1 MTDIAIFD
9 AALIDILVPALVAGL
24 LVISTHIPL
33 GFKVLSRGIIF
44 MDLAIAQV
52 AGLGALLMTV
62 LVGEQAPPLVTQLG
76 AVTLALAA
84 AMLLQR
90 CERLTERYQ
99 EPLIGTLFVLAAT
112 AGILVLAGDP
122 HAGEHMTELLS
133 GQILWVSREQLI
145 TSGAITGIL
154 LVALWV
160 TRQNRAL
167 FYALFAIA
175 ITLSVQLVG
184 VYLVFATLIIP
195 ALSTA
200 RIKHRKRR
208 LQIAYG
214 LATMGY
220 LLGLSGSALLDLPT
234 GPLIVW
240 ALAVCGVLTAMLTS
254 KATNVAK
261 RQQPY
266 SV

>member
-1 MTDIAIFD
+1 MNDITVFA
-9 AALIDILVPALVAGL
+9 DILLPALVAGL
-24 LVISTHIPL
+24 LVICTHVPL

-52 AGLGALLMTV
+52 AGLGALLVTV
-62 LVGEQAPPLVTQLG
+62 FIGEHASPLETQLG
-76 AVTLALAA
+76 AVLLALGAA
-84 AMLLQR
+84 LLLLR
-90 CERLTERYQ
+90 CERLTQRYQ

-112 AGILVLAGDP
+112 AGILILAGDP
-122 HAGEHMTELLS
+122 HAGEHMTQLLS
-133 GQILWVSREQLI
+133 GQILWVSREQLL
-145 TSGAITGIL
+145 TSGALTGLL

-160 TRQNRAL
+160 TRHSQAM

-195 ALSTA
+195 ALSTV
-200 RIKHRKRR
+200 RITHNKRR
-208 LQIAYG
+208 LQIAYA
-214 LATMGY
+214 LATVGY
-220 LLGLSGSALLDLPT
+220 GIGLVGSALLDLPT

-240 ALAVCGVLTAMLTS
+240 TLAICGSATALVVKTQH
-254 KATNVAK
+254 K
-261 RQQPY
+261 Y

>member
-1 MTDIAIFD
+1 MNDIAVF
-9 AALIDILVPALVAGL
+9 ADILLPAFVAGL
-24 LVISTHIPL
+24 LVICTHIPL

-52 AGLGALLMTV
+52 AGLGALFVTV
-62 LVGEQAPPLVTQLG
+62 VIGEQAPPLLTQLG
-76 AVTLALAA
+76 ATLLALAA
-84 AMLLQR
+84 ALLLLR
-90 CERLTERYQ
+90 CERLTQRYQ
-99 EPLIGTLFVLAAT
+99 EPLIGILFVLAAT

-145 TSGAITGIL
+145 TSGALTGIL

-160 TRQNRAL
+160 TRQSHAM
-167 FYALFAIA
+167 FYALFAVA
-175 ITLSVQLVG
+175 ITLSVQLIG

-195 ALSTA
+195 ALSTVP
-200 RIKHRKRR
+200 ISHEKRR
-208 LQIAYG
+208 LKVAYA
-214 LATMGY
+214 LAIVGY
-220 LLGLSGSALLDLPT
+220 GVGLSASALLDLPT

-240 ALAVCGVLTAMLTS
+240 TLAICGAITAS
-254 KATNVAK
+254 VAK
-261 RQQPY
+261 TQHKY

>member
-1 MTDIAIFD
+1 MNDMAVF
-9 AALIDILVPALVAGL
+9 ADILLPAFIAGL
-24 LVISTHIPL
+24 LVICTHIPL

-52 AGLGALLMTV
+52 AGLGALLVTV
-62 LVGEQAPPLVTQLG
+62 IVGEQAPPLVTQLG
-76 AVTLALAA
+76 AVLLALAA
-84 AMLLQR
+84 ALLLLR
-90 CERLTERYQ
+90 CERLTQRYQ

-112 AGILVLAGDP
+112 AGMLVLAGDP

-145 TSGAITGIL
+145 TSGALTGLL

-160 TRQNRAL
+160 TRQSHAM
-167 FYALFAIA
+167 FYALFAVA

-195 ALSTA
+195 ALATV
-200 RIKHRKRR
+200 RIASRSMRYR
-208 LQIAYG
+208 VAYG
-214 LATMGY
+214 LAIVAY
-220 LLGLSGSALLDLPT
+220 AAGLICSALFDLPS

-240 ALAVCGVLTAMLTS
+240 SLALCGLSTS
-254 KATNVAK
+254 ALLGLNSRRIT
-261 RQQPY
+261 
-266 SV
+266 

>member
-1 MTDIAIFD
+1 MNDIAVF
-9 AALIDILVPALVAGL
+9 ADILLPAFVAGL
-24 LVISTHIPL
+24 LVICTHIPL

-52 AGLGALLMTV
+52 AGLGALFVTV
-62 LVGEQAPPLVTQLG
+62 VIGEQAPPLLTQTG
-76 AVTLALAA
+76 ATLLALAA
-84 AMLLQR
+84 ALLLLR
-90 CERLTERYQ
+90 CERLTQRYQ
-99 EPLIGTLFVLAAT
+99 EPLIGILFVLAAT

-145 TSGAITGIL
+145 TSGGLTGIL

-160 TRQNRAL
+160 TRQSHAM
-167 FYALFAIA
+167 FYALFAVA

-195 ALSTA
+195 ALSTVP
-200 RIKHRKRR
+200 ISHEKRR
-208 LQIAYG
+208 LKVAYA
-214 LATMGY
+214 LAIVGY
-220 LLGLSGSALLDLPT
+220 GVGLSASALLDLPT

-240 ALAVCGVLTAMLTS
+240 TLAICGAITAS
-254 KATNVAK
+254 VAK
-261 RQQPY
+261 TQHKY

>member
-1 MTDIAIFD
+1 MNDLSVFA
-9 AALIDILVPALVAGL
+9 DILLPALVAGL

-52 AGLGALLMTV
+52 AGLGALLVTV
-62 LVGEQAPPLVTQLG
+62 LIGENASPLITQTG
-76 AVTLALAA
+76 
-84 AMLLQR
+84 AMLLALGAALLLLR
-90 CERLTERYQ
+90 CERLTQRYQ

-112 AGILVLAGDP
+112 AGILLLAGDP
-122 HAGEHMTELLS
+122 HAGEHMTDLLS

-145 TSGAITGIL
+145 TSGAITGL
-154 LVALWV
+154 LLIALWV
-160 TRQNRAL
+160 TRQSASM
-167 FYALFAIA
+167 FYALFAVA

-195 ALSTA
+195 ALATA
-200 RIKHRKRR
+200 RITSQRKRYSV
-208 LQIAYG
+208 AYG
-214 LATMGY
+214 LAVVAYAG
-220 LLGLSGSALLDLPT
+220 GLIGSALFDLPS

-240 ALAVCGVLTAMLTS
+240 CLALCGAITAF
-254 KATNVAK
+254 VANA
-261 RQQPY
+261 QQKY

>member
-1 MTDIAIFD
+1 MNDIAVF
-9 AALIDILVPALVAGL
+9 ADILLPAFVAGL
-24 LVISTHIPL
+24 LVICTHIPL

-52 AGLGALLMTV
+52 AGLGALFVTV
-62 LVGEQAPPLVTQLG
+62 VIGEQAPPLLTQLG
-76 AVTLALAA
+76 ATLLALAA
-84 AMLLQR
+84 ALLLLR
-90 CERLTERYQ
+90 CERLTQRHQ
-99 EPLIGTLFVLAAT
+99 EPLIGILFVLAAT

-145 TSGAITGIL
+145 TSGALTGIL

-160 TRQNRAL
+160 TRQSHAM
-167 FYALFAIA
+167 FYALFAVA

-184 VYLVFATLIIP
+184 VYLVFATLIVP
-195 ALSTA
+195 ALSTVP
-200 RIKHRKRR
+200 ISHEKRR
-208 LQIAYG
+208 LKVAYA
-214 LATMGY
+214 LAIVGY
-220 LLGLSGSALLDLPT
+220 GVGLSASALLDLPT

-240 ALAVCGVLTAMLTS
+240 TLAICGAITAS
-254 KATNVAK
+254 VAK
-261 RQQPY
+261 TQHKY

>member
-1 MTDIAIFD
+1 MNDLSVFA
-9 AALIDILVPALVAGL
+9 DILLPALVAGL

-52 AGLGALLMTV
+52 AGLGALLVTV
-62 LVGEQAPPLVTQLG
+62 VIGEDAPPILTQTG
-76 AVTLALAA
+76 
-84 AMLLQR
+84 AMLLALCAALLLLR
-90 CERLTERYQ
+90 CERLTQRYQ
-99 EPLIGTLFVLAAT
+99 EPLIGTLFALAAT
-112 AGILVLAGDP
+112 AGMLLLAGDP
-122 HAGEHMTELLS
+122 HAGEHMTDLLS

-145 TSGAITGIL
+145 TSGALTGVL

-160 TRQNRAL
+160 ARQSHTM
-167 FYALFAIA
+167 FYALFAVA
-175 ITLSVQLVG
+175 ITLSVQMVG

-200 RIKHRKRR
+200 QLTHPRQR
-208 LQIAYG
+208 LHVAYG
-214 LATMGY
+214 LAVAGY
-220 LLGLSGSALLDLPT
+220 LLGLGASALLDLPT
-234 GPLIVW
+234 GPMIVW
-240 ALAVCGVLTAMLTS
+240 TLALCGAITAT
-254 KATNVAK
+254 VAK

>member
-1 MTDIAIFD
+1 MNDITVFA
-9 AALIDILVPALVAGL
+9 DILLPALVAGL
-24 LVISTHIPL
+24 LVICTHVPL

-52 AGLGALLMTV
+52 AGLGALLVTV
-62 LVGEQAPPLVTQLG
+62 LIGEQAPPVVTQLG
-76 AVTLALAA
+76 AVLLALAA
-84 AMLLQR
+84 ALLLLR
-90 CERLTERYQ
+90 CERLTQRYQ

-112 AGILVLAGDP
+112 AAMLVLAGDP

-145 TSGAITGIL
+145 TSGALTGLL

-160 TRQNRAL
+160 TRQSHAM
-167 FYALFAIA
+167 FYALFAVA

-195 ALSTA
+195 ALSTVGI
-200 RIKHRKRR
+200 RHNKHR
-208 LQIAYG
+208 LQTAYALAAVGYGVG
-214 LATMGY
+214 LI
-220 LLGLSGSALLDLPT
+220 GSALLDLPT

-240 ALAVCGVLTAMLTS
+240 TLALCGL
-254 KATNVAK
+254 ATTTLLLSNSRRMK
-261 RQQPY
+261 T
-266 SV
+266 

>member
-1 MTDIAIFD
+1 MNDIAVF
-9 AALIDILVPALVAGL
+9 ADILLPAFVAGL
-24 LVISTHIPL
+24 LVICTHIPL

-52 AGLGALLMTV
+52 AGLGALLVTV
-62 LVGEQAPPLVTQLG
+62 LIGEQAPALMTQLG
-76 AVTLALAA
+76 ATLLALAA
-84 AMLLQR
+84 ALLLLR
-90 CERLTERYQ
+90 CERLTQRYQ
-99 EPLIGTLFVLAAT
+99 EPLIGILFVLAAT

-145 TSGAITGIL
+145 TSGGLTGIL

-160 TRQNRAL
+160 TRQSHAM
-167 FYALFAIA
+167 FYALFAVA

-195 ALSTA
+195 ALSTVP
-200 RIKHRKRR
+200 ISHEKRR
-208 LQIAYG
+208 LKVAYA
-214 LATMGY
+214 LAIVGY
-220 LLGLSGSALLDLPT
+220 GVGLSASALLDLPT

-240 ALAVCGVLTAMLTS
+240 TLAICGAITAS
-254 KATNVAK
+254 VAK
-261 RQQPY
+261 TQHKY

>member
-1 MTDIAIFD
+1 MNDMAVF
-9 AALIDILVPALVAGL
+9 ADILLPAFVAGL
-24 LVISTHIPL
+24 LVICTHIPL

-52 AGLGALLMTV
+52 AGLGALLVTV
-62 LVGEQAPPLVTQLG
+62 LIGEQAPALMTQLG
-76 AVTLALAA
+76 ATLLALAA
-84 AMLLQR
+84 ALLLLR
-90 CERLTERYQ
+90 CERLTQRYQ
-99 EPLIGTLFVLAAT
+99 EPLIGILFVLAAT

-145 TSGAITGIL
+145 TSGTLTGIL

-160 TRQNRAL
+160 TRQSHAM
-167 FYALFAIA
+167 FYALFAVA

-195 ALSTA
+195 ALSTVP
-200 RIKHRKRR
+200 ISHEKRR
-208 LQIAYG
+208 LKVAYA
-214 LATMGY
+214 LAIVGY
-220 LLGLSGSALLDLPT
+220 GVGLSASALLDLPT

-240 ALAVCGVLTAMLTS
+240 TLAICGAITAS
-254 KATNVAK
+254 VAK
-261 RQQPY
+261 TQHKY

>member
-1 MTDIAIFD
+1 MNDLTVFV
-9 AALIDILVPALVAGL
+9 DILLPALVAGL
-24 LVISTHIPL
+24 LVISTHVPL

-52 AGLGALLMTV
+52 AGLGALLITV
-62 LVGEQAPPLVTQLG
+62 VIGEDAPPLVTQVG
-76 AVTLALAA
+76 AMLLALGA
-84 AMLLQR
+84 AMLLLR
-90 CERLTERYQ
+90 CERLTQRYQ

-112 AGILVLAGDP
+112 AGILLLAGDP
-122 HAGEHMTELLS
+122 HAGEHMTDLLS

-145 TSGAITGIL
+145 TSGGITGLL

-160 TRQNRAL
+160 TRQSAAM
-167 FYALFAIA
+167 FYALFAVA

-195 ALSTA
+195 ALATV
-200 RIKHRKRR
+200 RITSQRKRYTV
-208 LQIAYG
+208 AYG
-214 LATMGY
+214 LAVVAYAG
-220 LLGLSGSALLDLPT
+220 GLIGSALFDLPS

-240 ALAVCGVLTAMLTS
+240 TLALSGAITAF
-254 KATNVAK
+254 VAK
-261 RQQPY
+261 AQQKY

>member
-1 MTDIAIFD
+1 MNDIAVF
-9 AALIDILVPALVAGL
+9 ADILLPAFVAGL
-24 LVISTHIPL
+24 LVICTHIPL

-52 AGLGALLMTV
+52 AGLGALFVTV
-62 LVGEQAPPLVTQLG
+62 VIGEQAPALMTQLG
-76 AVTLALAA
+76 ATLLALAA
-84 AMLLQR
+84 ALLLLR
-90 CERLTERYQ
+90 CERLTQRYQ
-99 EPLIGTLFVLAAT
+99 EPLIGILFVLAAT

-145 TSGAITGIL
+145 TSGGLTGIL

-160 TRQNRAL
+160 TRQSHAM
-167 FYALFAIA
+167 FYALFAVA

-195 ALSTA
+195 ALSTVP
-200 RIKHRKRR
+200 ISHEKRR
-208 LQIAYG
+208 LKVAYA
-214 LATMGY
+214 LAIVGY
-220 LLGLSGSALLDLPT
+220 GVGLSASALLDLPT

-240 ALAVCGVLTAMLTS
+240 TLAICGAITAAVVKTQH
-254 KATNVAK
+254 K
-261 RQQPY
+261 Y

>member
-1 MTDIAIFD
+1 MNDIAVF
-9 AALIDILVPALVAGL
+9 ADILLPAFVAGL
-24 LVISTHIPL
+24 LVICTHIPL

-52 AGLGALLMTV
+52 AGLGALFVTV
-62 LVGEQAPPLVTQLG
+62 VIGEQAPPLLTQLG
-76 AVTLALAA
+76 ATLLALAA
-84 AMLLQR
+84 ALLLLR
-90 CERLTERYQ
+90 CERLTQRYQ
-99 EPLIGTLFVLAAT
+99 EPLIGILFVLAAT

-145 TSGAITGIL
+145 TSGALTGIL

-160 TRQNRAL
+160 TRQSHAM
-167 FYALFAIA
+167 FYALFAVA

-184 VYLVFATLIIP
+184 VYLVFATLIVP
-195 ALSTA
+195 ALSTVP
-200 RIKHRKRR
+200 ISHEKRR
-208 LQIAYG
+208 LKVAYA
-214 LATMGY
+214 LAIVGY
-220 LLGLSGSALLDLPT
+220 GVGLSASALLDLPT

-240 ALAVCGVLTAMLTS
+240 TLAICGAITAS
-254 KATNVAK
+254 VAK
-261 RQQPY
+261 TQHKY